1 MVNEM
6 DSMSVFVDFLNT
18 HTSPHAKIAALTHVL
33 CYIWWENKPLQYA
46 HSCVSVFHFFVS
58 RSFFAL

>member
-33 CYIWWENKPLQYA
+33 LTKEACYGQA
-46 HSCVSVFHFFVS
+46 VS
-58 RSFFAL
+58 RHHYQ